1 MTDVTT
7 FDYVVV
13 GGGTAGCIVAKRI
26 AEETD
31 ASVALVETGP
41 TDAGVKQIQDL
52 RRWHELLGGV
62 YDYDYS
68 IEDQPRGNGEI
79 RHSRGRM
86 LGGCSSHNSC
96 IAFVPP
102 DSDFETWGPG
112 WDADA
117 VRPYFKRVLERVNL
131 ELGCTSNSFSR
142 EFIRSAVESGYEEVD
157 FGKPFA
163 CGVGWLLL
171 NKRGTQRQSSSIAY
185 IHSSN
190 APSLNP
196 TLVTESRVERI
207 LFDGT
212 RATAVETS
220 AGTIHAAKEIV
231 ICAGAFG
238 TPQLL
243 MLSGVGPVKHLTQ
256 FEIPCVLDH
265 PGVGENLVDHPEG
278 VITWALKRPL
288 PPETIQKYEVAL
300 FDRIDSDAAWPD
312 IMFHMGLE
320 PFDMCTASKG
330 YKTPEH
336 GFSLT
341 PNITRARC
349 RGHVRLRDIDPSS
362 PPRIDFR
369 YYTDPESYDERI
381 MVEGIRRARAI
392 AQRSPLSEWI
402 DFEAAPGPHIQ
413 EFDELSDYVR
423 RTGNTVYHPAGTC
436 AAQTDVNSHSVVDTK
451 LRVHGLEGLRIADA
465 SVFPTHVSVNPN
477 LTVMMVAERCASFV
491 SEAV

>member
-1 MTDVTT
+1 MTDVKT

-13 GGGTAGCIVAKRI
+13 GGGSAGCIVAKRI

-31 ASVALVETGP
+31 ASVVLVETGP
-41 TDAGVKQIQDL
+41 SDADVEQIQDL
-52 RRWHELLGGV
+52 RRWFELLGGA
-62 YDYDYS
+62 YDYDYP
-68 IEDQPRGNGEI
+68 IEGQPRGNSDI

-131 ELGCTSNSFSR
+131 EHGCTSNSFSN
-142 EFIRSAVESGYEEVD
+142 EFIQAAVDSGYDEVD

-163 CGVGWLLL
+163 RGVGWLLL
-171 NKRGTQRQSSSIAY
+171 NKRGTQRQSSSNAY
-185 IHSSN
+185 LHSSHASSSN
-190 APSLNP
+190 L
-196 TLVTESRVERI
+196 TIVTETRVQRI
-207 LFDGT
+207 LFEGT

-220 AGTIHAAKEIV
+220 TGTIHATKEIIV
-231 ICAGAFG
+231 CAGAFG

-243 MLSGVGPVKHLTQ
+243 MLSGVGPAKHLTQ
-256 FEIPCVLDH
+256 FEIPFVLDQ
-265 PGVGENLVDHPEG
+265 PAVGENLLDHPEG
-278 VITWALKRPL
+278 VITWGLKRPL

-300 FDRIDSDAAWPD
+300 FDQIDSDAPWPD

-320 PFDMCTASKG
+320 PFDMCTAPKG

-341 PNITRARC
+341 PNITRARS
-349 RGHVRLRDIDPSS
+349 RGHVQLRDTNPSS
-362 PPRIDFR
+362 PPRIDFC
-369 YYTDPESYDERI
+369 YYTDSEGYDERI

-392 AQRSPLSEWI
+392 AQQSPLSEWI
-402 DFEAAPGPHIQ
+402 DFESAPGPDIQ
-413 EFDELSDYVR
+413 EYDELSDYVR

-436 AAQTDVNSHSVVDTK
+436 AVQTDVNSHSVVDAK
-451 LRVHGLEGLRIADA
+451 LRVNGLQGLRIADA
-465 SVFPTHVSVNPN
+465 SVFPNHVSVNPN
-477 LTVMMVAERCASFV
+477 LTVMMIAERCASFV
-491 SEAV
+491 SDAV